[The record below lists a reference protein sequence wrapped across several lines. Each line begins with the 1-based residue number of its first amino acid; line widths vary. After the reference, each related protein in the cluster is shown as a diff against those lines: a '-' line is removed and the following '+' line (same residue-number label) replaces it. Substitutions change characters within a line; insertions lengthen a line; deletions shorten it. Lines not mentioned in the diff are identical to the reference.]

1 MQRISIASKDIGFSV
16 VFEPAAAAGAAPIV
30 LFRPARVSGERAGVY
45 EALGPGRLVLVFD
58 NEHAWMYQ
66 KHIDYSVDVVSA
78 EGAVSPRVE
87 RILEMM
93 GSMLGEWGGWV
104 ALRNEMRLYDEENA
118 AAARD
123 RRPNQAYPQ
132 AVQRMAE
139 GACAAIMRDCDV
151 DSRHALMGLVLAA
164 RVCQHYQFV
173 RHIYR
178 CTEALQLLLKTAEG
192 RLAILVR
199 TPDRDTALRGSAL
212 VVAMRR
218 GGGAEGGSFLQV
230 HGAV

>member
-1 MQRISIASKDIGFSV
+1 M
-16 VFEPAAAAGAAPIV
+16 FEPAAAAGAAPIV
-30 LFRPARVSGERAGVY
+30 LFQPARVSGERAGVY

-58 NEHAWMYQ
+58 NESAWMND
-66 KHIDYSVDVVSA
+66 KHIDYSVDV
-78 EGAVSPRVE
+78 VSPRVE

-93 GSMLGEWGGWV
+93 GSMLGEWDGWV

-139 GACAAIMRDCDV
+139 GACAIMRDCDV

-212 VVAMRR
+212 FVAMRR